1 MASSPGRVNA
11 LATLLS
17 ATSLCVTALLAAC
30 GGSGS
35 SAVTNSSALIA
46 SANRVCSGYYNKAY
60 ALPPPIGVRQLLEY
74 PQEEQ
79 ALREQELSKL
89 KMLTAPVAERAAYK
103 SYVSELAAVDNDRT
117 TADDP
122 YAPAVAYLRRHQ
134 PSPSPQSL
142 QAHLK
147 PEGSE
152 RANEAIKA
160 KIRAEV
166 LREDDEVRSLVPR
179 STKPVSLLVER
190 IARLE
195 LRLNAEA
202 RALGLT
208 ECAKNPY
215 TATHYSSST

>member
-11 LATLLS
+11 RATLLG
-17 ATSLCVTALLAAC
+17 AASLCVTALLAAC

-35 SAVTNSSALIA
+35 SAVTNSSAFPA
-46 SANRVCSGYYNKAY
+46 SANRVCSGYYNKAHV
-60 ALPPPIGVRQLLEY
+60 LPPPIGVRQLLEY
-74 PQEEQ
+74 PQKQQ
-79 ALREQELSKL
+79 ALREQELSEL

-103 SYVSELAAVDNDRT
+103 SYVSELAAVDNDSA
-117 TADDP
+117 TADNR
-122 YAPAVAYLRRHQ
+122 YAPAVAYLRRRQ

-142 QAHLK
+142 QARLV

-160 KIRAEV
+160 KMRADV
-166 LREDDEVRSLVPR
+166 LREGDEVRSLVPR
-179 STKPVSLLVER
+179 STKSVRLLVER

-195 LRLNAEA
+195 PGLNAEA

-215 TATHYSSST
+215 TATHYSSSG